1 LNEDVPL
8 PRKKSTKPSGPANKV
23 AYPGSFDPITNGHCD
38 IIKRIQPIFGEV
50 TVLISNS
57 KRKNYL
63 FTAEERKVL
72 AEQALQKIPNV
83 KVEIHKGLTVD
94 YLHKHKIGVMVRGLR
109 AVSDFENELAMANM
123 NKKLAPDIET
133 MIVFSS
139 PEHCY
144 ISSHMVKE
152 VAEYEG
158 RIRDLVPANVEKA
171 LKKKYKK

>member
-1 LNEDVPL
+1 M
-8 PRKKSTKPSGPANKV
+8 PRKKSIKPVKSATKV

-38 IIKRIQPIFGEV
+38 IIKRIQPLFGEV

-63 FTAEERKVL
+63 FTAEERQVL
-72 AEQALQKIPNV
+72 AQEALQQIPNV

-94 YLHKHKIGVMVRGLR
+94 YLHKNKIGVMVRGLR

-139 PEHCY
+139 PEHYY

>member
-1 LNEDVPL
+1 MKAPSHKGS
-8 PRKKSTKPSGPANKV
+8 KKNSGHSLKV
-23 AYPGSFDPITNGHCD
+23 AYPGSFDPITKGHCD
-38 IIKRIQPIFGEV
+38 IIERIQPLFGEV

-63 FTAEERKVL
+63 FSAEERKKM
-72 AEQALQKIPNV
+72 AEEALRKIPNV

-139 PEHCY
+139 PEHYY

-152 VAEYEG
+152 VADYDG
-158 RIRDLVPANVEKA
+158 RIKDLVPPNVEKA
-171 LKKKYKK
+171 LKKKYQK